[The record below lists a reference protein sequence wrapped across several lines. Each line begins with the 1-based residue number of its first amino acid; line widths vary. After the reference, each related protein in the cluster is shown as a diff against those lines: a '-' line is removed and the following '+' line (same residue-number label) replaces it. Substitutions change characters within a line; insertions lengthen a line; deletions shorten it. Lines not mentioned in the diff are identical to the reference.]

1 MRDGEDFISLFSYR
15 NELEK
20 YVLHMKLKKVK
31 KNCKAWNLLSFTNY
45 RDKAYNFIEVFLLKD
60 ELKFLKNMLRDGLWF
75 PLISEVTSRLHTG
88 KQHLLAVLFAHYT
101 TCR

>member
-31 KNCKAWNLLSFTNY
+31 KNCKA
-45 RDKAYNFIEVFLLKD
+45 
-60 ELKFLKNMLRDGLWF
+60 
-75 PLISEVTSRLHTG
+75 
-88 KQHLLAVLFAHYT
+88 
-101 TCR
+101 

>member
-45 RDKAYNFIEVFLLKD
+45 RYKAYNFIEVFLLKD
-60 ELKFLKNMLRDGLWF
+60 ELK
-75 PLISEVTSRLHTG
+75 SESP
-88 KQHLLAVLFAHYT
+88 
-101 TCR
+101 